1 MESHML
7 QERNLEMKNT
17 KEKQSDTN
25 MSASKPSAMDL
36 RGRQSVRAT
45 FRLSEACI
53 DAISILSAQLGIK
66 QKSVFDHL
74 MEDAQ
79 VLKNIAR
86 ELANSEFDRHERI
99 QKTFVI
105 SRRSLAFL
113 DMTASQHNA
122 PRDALVEYSV
132 RRLLPLIA
140 KEREKHEKRK
150 ELLAEIS
157 NHFEIGK
164 TLLLKAE
171 AALDREDP
179 IVNKLKSAMSAY
191 KNALDDVLS
200 FIERGK
206 VIEKFQMAAKRENRA
221 H

>member
-1 MESHML
+1 MKKAKENQKDKDILES
-7 QERNLEMKNT
+7 RPITLE
-17 KEKQSDTN
+17 
-25 MSASKPSAMDL
+25 L

-79 VLKNIAR
+79 SLKRVAQ
-86 ELANSEFDRHERI
+86 ELENTEFERHQRI

-105 SRRSLAFL
+105 NRRSLTFL
-113 DMTASQHNA
+113 DLISSEYKA

-132 RRLLPLIA
+132 RRLLPIIA
-140 KEREKHEKRK
+140 NERKKHEKRK
-150 ELLAEIS
+150 ELLAQIS
-157 NHFEIGK
+157 NHFERGK
-164 TLLLKAE
+164 MLLSNAE
-171 AALDREDP
+171 AALDKQDP
-179 IVNKLKSAMSAY
+179 IVNKLDAAMSVY
-191 KNALDDVLS
+191 QNVLDDIAS

-206 VIEKFQMAAKRENRA
+206 IIEEFQTE
-221 H
+221 